1 MVIIE
6 CDCSPCFSMPLFLA
20 DLLDEQSVEQKM
32 KELEESFSDLVDQ
45 AYKALLEREVNKD
58 VHSFRSI
65 FLSLNVSRKYLHQ
78 KFIQDN
84 LKINEETTFD
94 DLWMKLAFYWNFL
107 NFDLSEHVINKFRI
121 EDLKQKMKSYKDEL
135 QSFRKAT
142 RLCVFVNCWPLNGEM
157 PPETKFREFVTKIKL
172 DWENCTLEDIET
184 KRRVFIRKFLLPEY
198 ALQLGEIE
206 KGCIAI
212 TWLVPATFV
221 NALQKDIKG
230 TTSEL
235 FSEERIVSIIID
247 GQECYPTPTRK
258 PVDYPQEHYTSQRMG
273 KLQLLGKHPAHT
285 ELDTRSSKRKKI
297 SHTSE
302 ILPVGFEKI
311 QPDTSEEEPHSMTL
325 VEEILSGQSTSMIPS
340 EKILVHGKQ
349 PQLEI
354 EHQELCTSESGA
366 TKPRSGPM
374 RSHIVEDQVQ
384 YFEKKFHSLKDK
396 AYQEVSRDMKPSDF
410 ISRLTVPTQH
420 QSFIEEKLSNISP
433 PLTFENIWSIL
444 NWYWDFLNYEFLEHV
459 IETFGSE
466 VLKQQMRHY
475 VDELSTFKQTTRLC
489 DLCDFIES
497 QLHKD
502 DEPPEYTLNMVV
514 KMQLKWYQCTL
525 QDVESFKKALVD
537 IFSLKAYDILFQK
550 AEGEDVCITWLT
562 SSSIATLLQ
571 QNLINIKTEFFK
583 KQSIDAVT
591 IDGQD
596 VYLTPVK
603 KYSGY
608 LRDLYN
614 SEQRPVGIGPPTPA
628 KKLLPFKLAR
638 IEKEKVDIDEFTR
651 RYLRG
656 DMDDVGS
663 LGNEYYKKTPM
674 NFEEVGKLSS
684 NDAMNLVLIEG
695 APGVGKTTFSWEF
708 CRKWGKDEILQDH
721 SLLLLLPLRDN
732 NLKEAKTLSDLFYHP
747 NSELQQAVVQEVTS
761 NQGKGVAIWLEAW
774 DELDHEPRE
783 KASVF
788 LNLIHGRILPLA
800 TVFVTSRPWASEHL
814 RENCGHRI
822 SQHVEVLTSAK
833 DQIEYYISKAEAEAQ
848 PSSFAAKFTDY
859 LSSNPVIRAAMY
871 TPVTA
876 KMAAEVFTWSLH
888 TESPLP
894 TTMTELFTA
903 FTLKTLVDHLSTHP
917 VYHKQQLK
925 VTTFSDLPTDV
936 YKQFQDLCRMAYEG
950 ILNRQ
955 QLVFSAAHLP
965 TGFAPLG
972 LMQEVPQLYTEGRA
986 SSYHFIH
993 STLQEYLSA
1002 VHISQLPAHEQTRLF
1017 QEHVNSGHFKM
1028 TMRFLAGHTKSA
1040 NIPPDITR
1048 DTQLNYFHFLFE
1060 AKDISMTTR
1069 TLGSDKMVVRSH
1081 YSWTPLDYYVTG
1093 HVISHSNC
1101 PWRLDFYSSIDD
1113 EKFELFCQGCATP
1126 GETGCRGHISYAD
1139 FSSNGLTSKSIQSF
1153 VNIPPH
1159 ILQNMRVLDLIGNKL
1174 DGSACDL
1181 LAKAV
1186 PSMSRLEKLSL
1197 SGNPIGSGGAV
1208 EVINALCGS
1217 GVKQL
1222 LLWYTGIGE
1231 PDCEALC
1238 ELLKS
1243 THSLQ
1248 HLDIQL
1254 NNLSSESV
1262 ASIITGLSHN
1272 SSLTA
1277 LNISTSHFSMANVDS
1292 LASVLKDHSKCTLT
1306 VLYLDDCHISSEGA
1320 VELAAALCK
1329 NTTLNDLDLIRN
1341 PIGEHVEG
1349 MTAVAKMLVEN
1360 ETLTKLYLED
1370 CDISSEGAV
1379 ELAAALCKNS
1389 TLKHLNLSRNPIGV
1403 EGASSMSDMLQHNTS
1418 LEELYLDDDS
1428 VGEEGVHQLINSLK
1442 HNQTLKKLW
1451 LPEKY
1456 ESETSDHRIRW
1467 LW

>member
-1 MVIIE
+1 MKFHVVY
-6 CDCSPCFSMPLFLA
+6 CTD
-20 DLLDEQSVEQKM
+20 DLLVLCVSIGLLDKESVEQHI
-32 KELEESFSDLVDQ
+32 EQLQCQFRDLV
-45 AYKALLEREVNKD
+45 YCTHIALVDNGISVDKLYAWLVALD
-58 VHSFRSI
+58 VSQKHE
-65 FLSLNVSRKYLHQ
+65 HQ
-78 KFIQDN
+78 DFIENHLMNIHQD
-84 LKINEETTFD
+84 TTFRN
-94 DLWMKLAFYWNFL
+94 LWAKLGKYWDFL
-107 NFDLSEHVINKFRI
+107 NFDLLEHVISKFGS
-121 EDLKQKMKSYKDEL
+121 EDLKHKMKSYKYDL
-135 QSFRKAT
+135 QSFRKST
-142 RLCVFVNCWPLNGEM
+142 RLCDFIHCWPMRGQT
-157 PPETKFREFVTKIKL
+157 PPETELREFIMKVGHQW
-172 DWENCTLEDIET
+172 DSCTLEDLESLKGVIT
-184 KRRVFIRKFLLPEY
+184 RKFFLPEFT
-198 ALQLGEIE
+198 LRLKKLMEGSIT
-206 KGCIAI
+206 I
-212 TWLVPATFV
+212 TWLIPVPFV
-221 NALQKDIKG
+221 ERLQEDVQH
-230 TTSEL
+230 TSIE
-235 FSEERIVSIIID
+235 FFMKQSIEAVIID
-247 GQECYPTPTRK
+247 GRECYPTPTKK
-258 PVDYPQEHYTSQRMG
+258 PVDYPQEHYTSQSIA

-285 ELDTRSSKRKKI
+285 QLDTQSSKRKKI
-297 SHTSE
+297 SHPSE
-302 ILPVGFEKI
+302 ILPVGFERI
-311 QPDTSEEEPHSMTL
+311 QPGTSEEEPHRMTL

-340 EKILVHGKQ
+340 EKIQVHGKQ
-349 PQLEI
+349 PQLEV

-374 RSHIVEDQVQ
+374 RSHIVEDQLQ

-396 AYQEVSRDMKPSDF
+396 AYQEVSREMEPSDF
-410 ISRLTVPTQH
+410 IFRVIVPTQH
-420 QSFIEEKLSNISP
+420 RSFIEEKLSNISP
-433 PLTFENIWSIL
+433 PVTFEIIWSIL

-466 VLKQQMRHY
+466 ILKQQMRHY
-475 VDELSTFKQTTRLC
+475 VEELSSFKQTTRLC
-489 DLCDFIES
+489 DLCDFIKS
-497 QLHKD
+497 RLHRD
-502 DEPPEYTLNMVV
+502 DGPPEHTLNVVV

-525 QDVESFKKALVD
+525 QDVGSFKKALVD
-537 IFSLKAYDILFQK
+537 MFSLKAYDILFQK

-571 QNLINIKTEFFK
+571 QNLINIETEFFK
-583 KQSIDAVT
+583 KHGIDAVT
-591 IDGQD
+591 IDSQD

-638 IEKEKVDIDEFTR
+638 IEKEKVSIDEFTR

-684 NDAMNLVLIEG
+684 HDLMNLVLIEG

-708 CRKWGKDEILQDH
+708 CRKWGKGEILQDH

-747 NSELQQAVVQEVTS
+747 NSELQQAVIQEVTS

-788 LNLIHGRILPLA
+788 LDLIHGRILPLA
-800 TVFVTSRPWASEHL
+800 TVFITSRPWASEHL

-822 SQHVEVLTSAK
+822 TQHVEVLTSAK
-833 DQIEYYISKAEAEAQ
+833 DQIEHYISKAEAEAQ

-859 LSSNPVIRAAMY
+859 LSSNPVIWSAMY

-888 TESPLP
+888 TESPPP

-903 FTLKTLVDHLSTHP
+903 FTIKTVVDHLSTHP

-925 VTTFSDLPTDV
+925 VATFSDVPTDV

-993 STLQEYLSA
+993 LTLQEYLA
-1002 VHISQLPAHEQTRLF
+1002 AIHISQLPAHEQTILF

-1028 TMRFLAGHTKSA
+1028 TMRFLAGCTKLA
-1040 NIPPDITR
+1040 NTPNIMMDM
-1048 DTQLNYFHFLFE
+1048 DMKLNYFHFLFE
-1060 AKDISMTTR
+1060 AKDISITTR
-1069 TLGSDKMVVRSH
+1069 TLGSDEMVVNPH
-1081 YSWTPLDYYVTG
+1081 YSWTPPDYYVTG
-1093 HVISHSNC
+1093 HAISHSNC
-1101 PWRLDFYSSIDD
+1101 SWTLNFYHSSIDD
-1113 EKFELFCQGCATP
+1113 EKFELFCQGCAAP
-1126 GETGCRGHISYAD
+1126 GGTGCRGHISHAYFWGND
-1139 FSSNGLTSKSIQSF
+1139 LTSKSIQSF

-1159 ILQNMRVLDLIGNKL
+1159 ILQNMRVLHLSNNKL

-1186 PSMSRLEKLSL
+1186 PSMSRLEKVWLDH
-1197 SGNPIGSGGAV
+1197 NPIGSGGAV
-1208 EVINALCGS
+1208 EVIKALCGS
-1217 GVKQL
+1217 GVNRL
-1222 LLWYTGIGE
+1222 LLHNTEIGE

-1243 THSLQ
+1243 SHSLQ
-1248 HLDIQL
+1248 HLDIDQ

-1272 SSLTA
+1272 SSLTT
-1277 LNISTSHFSMANVDS
+1277 LYISNSHFSMANVDS

-1306 VLYLDDCHISSEGA
+1306 WLYLQDCHISSEGA
-1320 VELAAALCK
+1320 VK
-1329 NTTLNDLDLIRN
+1329 
-1341 PIGEHVEG
+1341 
-1349 MTAVAKMLVEN
+1349 
-1360 ETLTKLYLED
+1360 
-1370 CDISSEGAV
+1370 
-1379 ELAAALCKNS
+1379 LAAALCKNS
-1389 TLKHLNLSRNPIGV
+1389 TLKHLYLNYNPIGV
-1403 EGASSMSDMLQHNTS
+1403 EGASSMSDMLQHNTT
-1418 LEELYLDDDS
+1418 LEHLYLRDDS

-1442 HNQTLKKLW
+1442 HNQTLGQLW
-1451 LPEKY
+1451 LPWKY
-1456 ESETSDHRIRW
+1456 KSETSDHRI